1 MSKVLDKSSQ
11 KRNATKLQM
20 HDELQEEK
28 KEVDKIVEEVYKV
41 SDFDITKKEL
51 PKLIERKKKELVET
65 IVAYAEEN
73 NIKVVPYSK
82 VYQLMSSGNLLNKT
96 KYSSEELAIAFEV
109 YKELVG
115 VLATKNNRHS
125 PSKQNFCSFIGIS
138 TATFN
143 NYKES
148 DDPSIVEIAQRIDDY
163 LTDVQLQ
170 MAQAGI
176 LNAGTTIFRMKAEH
190 GYVEPKE
197 IVHVREERTIDSDD
211 IRSRIKAINE
221 AIEVEV
227 QEKKTK

>member
-41 SDFDITKKEL
+41 NDFDITKKEL

-109 YKELVG
+109 YKELIIT
-115 VLATKNNRHS
+115 L
-125 PSKQNFCSFIGIS
+125 
-138 TATFN
+138 
-143 NYKES
+143 
-148 DDPSIVEIAQRIDDY
+148 
-163 LTDVQLQ
+163 
-170 MAQAGI
+170 AGI
-176 LNAGTTIFRMKAEH
+176 YFRYTPETTLNMGYSLLMNIF
-190 GYVEPKE
+190 KE
-197 IVHVREERTIDSDD
+197 YEDLHNTEESKGDE
-211 IRSRIKAINE
+211 IKINPGQTFS
-221 AIEVEV
+221 I
-227 QEKKTK
+227 